1 MALLAGVDGCR
12 GGWFVVLC
20 DEGSGDT
27 SHRVVRDFAAVLD
40 HVRNAAM
47 TVVDMPIGL
56 LDEAEPGGR
65 TCDREARRLP
75 GVQGCTVFS
84 PPVRAAL
91 EGWRC
96 RPARDRA
103 AYDAANRANKESS
116 HHNIGISIQ
125 CFSLFPK
132 LRQVDDEMTPDQQRQ
147 VKESHPEVAFALL
160 NCGTPLPWNKHTK
173 EGRNDRRTLLLDAGL
188 PEVER
193 ILAEYQ
199 RDKQVAEDD
208 ILDAYALVHVARR
221 ILGSEAVCLPE
232 NPPTDKR
239 GLRMEIWG

>member
-1 MALLAGVDGCR
+1 MALLAGVDGCH

-27 SHRVVRDFAAVLD
+27 SHRVVQDFAAVLD
-40 HVRNAAM
+40 HVRYAAM

-56 LDEAEPGGR
+56 LDHAQHGGR
-65 TCDREARRLP
+65 ECDREARKMLGKR
-75 GVQGCTVFS
+75 GCTVFS

-91 EGWRC
+91 REKS
-96 RPARDRA
+96 
-103 AYDAANRANKESS
+103 YHDALAVNRASS
-116 HHNIGISIQ
+116 RHNIAISRQ
-125 CFSLFPK
+125 CFGLFPK

-160 NCGTPLPWNKHTK
+160 NCRRPLPSNKHTDD
-173 EGRNDRRTLLLDAGL
+173 GRKRRRAILAKAGL

-193 ILAEYQ
+193 ILREYQ
-199 RDKQVAEDD
+199 GDKRVAEDD
-208 ILDAYALVHVARR
+208 ILDACALVHVARR
-221 ILGSEAVCLPE
+221 ILGREAVCLPE

-239 GLRMEIWG
+239 RLRMEIWG